1 MVRNRKD
8 DLAKLIIQKRKS
20 GMTYRAIGKEVGL
33 SNQRVQ
39 QIFKSQKINSEK
51 KENGFYCLSIA
62 TRRAILSEL
71 HKRSINLEV
80 SAGLVGNTFF
90 EGDLKLLNDG
100 VYDEVVVWLE
110 ENGYSVKDGFTDY
123 NAFNGSWRAAE
134 RHLADG
140 RLGPWLKY
148 RIYKVAVISRD
159 RARLEHKGRI
169 IEIRLVDLQ
178 FAFHQIDV

>member
-51 KENGFYCLSIA
+51 RENGFYCLSIS

-71 HKRSINLEV
+71 QKRSINLEV

-90 EGDLKLLNDG
+90 EGDLKRLGDG
-100 VYDEVVVWLE
+100 VYD
-110 ENGYSVKDGFTDY
+110 
-123 NAFNGSWRAAE
+123 
-134 RHLADG
+134 
-140 RLGPWLKY
+140 
-148 RIYKVAVISRD
+148 
-159 RARLEHKGRI
+159 
-169 IEIRLVDLQ
+169 
-178 FAFHQIDV
+178 